1 MVKSLYLY
9 FRYFTHTFFSVKI
22 VYLLRDAYRYFLKPN
37 RFYHGQEPDEKQR
50 KLATARAVN
59 WLLRAQESTPDEGMG
74 SFHMVNG
81 WSSSY
86 PETTGYIIPTLLQ
99 YAAERNDDNIRDA
112 AIRAADWLISIQRPT
127 GGWQGGRVNENKPPI
142 VFNTAQIIRGIMGVY
157 KLTGDQKYLQSA
169 QKAGDWLC
177 SIQDE
182 DGSWT
187 RFALMGKSRVY
198 DSYVAYPLLML
209 HKETRLEKYRK
220 HAVKNLDWI
229 VNSKQHV
236 NGWFQD
242 CDNTIK
248 KNSKP
253 ILHTIAYTID
263 GLLDS
268 GIYLDERKYT
278 DAARKTADVLKEKF
292 DSDGYLHGRYNKNW
306 NGSEHM
312 ILTGCAQ
319 MSIVWQ
325 KMAHFSGNR
334 EYAETA
340 RKMNNLLIMLQMR
353 RIRSE
358 SPDTLGA
365 ISGSFPLWGRYEP
378 FAYPNWATKYFA
390 DALMIQENYQ

>member
-1 MVKSLYLY
+1 
-9 FRYFTHTFFSVKI
+9 
-22 VYLLRDAYRYFLKPN
+22 
-37 RFYHGQEPDEKQR
+37 
-50 KLATARAVN
+50 
-59 WLLRAQESTPDEGMG
+59 
-74 SFHMVNG
+74 
-81 WSSSY
+81 
-86 PETTGYIIPTLLQ
+86 
-99 YAAERNDDNIRDA
+99 
-112 AIRAADWLISIQRPT
+112 
-127 GGWQGGRVNENKPPI
+127 
-142 VFNTAQIIRGIMGVY
+142 
-157 KLTGDQKYLQSA
+157 
-169 QKAGDWLC
+169 
-177 SIQDE
+177 
-182 DGSWT
+182 
-187 RFALMGKSRVY
+187 
-198 DSYVAYPLLML
+198 
-209 HKETRLEKYRK
+209 
-220 HAVKNLDWI
+220 
-229 VNSKQHV
+229 
-236 NGWFQD
+236 
-242 CDNTIK
+242 
-248 KNSKP
+248 
-253 ILHTIAYTID
+253 
-263 GLLDS
+263 LLDS